1 MTTPVETRRLP
12 TLLHCPFIA
21 MHRPD
26 THHARPRDVQPIEA
40 AIGLAAFAEA
50 IDDDALAKALS
61 GLASCILVSL
71 FIGLWY

>member
-1 MTTPVETRRLP
+1 
-12 TLLHCPFIA
+12 

-50 IDDDALAKALS
+50 IDDDALAKALF